1 MKSSNLII
9 IALLV
14 FSVTGINLHAQMDE
28 PEMEENLEMMNET
41 VSPEPVDVGETFEN
55 AMIGKVLLI
64 GDNIIRIQ
72 EDSTSKTFDIHTKQD
87 MVENV
92 STGERVAVR
101 TENGELTFI
110 KVLGLHKEAEPIV
123 IYEERSP

>member
-1 MKSSNLII
+1 MRSSSLTV

-14 FSVTGINLHAQMDE
+14 FSLIGTNIYAE
-28 PEMEENLEMMNET
+28 TEAPEMEENLEMMNET
-41 VSPEPVDVGETFEN
+41 ANPEPVDVGETFEN

-64 GDNIIRIQ
+64 GDNIIRIH
-72 EDSTSKTFDIHTKQD
+72 EDETSKIYDIRTSQD

-123 IYEERSP
+123 IYEEKSQ